1 MSSLGYIS
9 GGRAYICGAFG
20 ERTIESFSQ
29 LTVNEEI
36 LDMKL
41 GEKTAIFLTK
51 KGDVYQLGE
60 INKDNGEKFFSET
73 PKKL

>member
-1 MSSLGYIS
+1 
-9 GGRAYICGAFG
+9 
-20 ERTIESFSQ
+20 
-29 LTVNEEI
+29 
-36 LDMKL
+36 MKL